1 MSRVLIVSYLFPP
14 FNGPGTQHPTWFYR
28 YLREY
33 GFETV
38 ALTSSVYFGTPD
50 MSSALSKDPCV
61 VQLPRGRNARRLT
74 YQLYHAELWAQLR
87 FEAWE
92 PGFAWGGMFGVPA
105 AVQLLK
111 RERFAA
117 MISVSPT
124 VSSHW
129 TALRLKRR
137 FPDLK
142 WIADFQDPFVGNPFK
157 KENLVKRLESRLEHD
172 IFSTADCLSAN
183 TDTARDLWQQRYPQ
197 YVNKMGVTWGG
208 FDPEETVN
216 ALPIP
221 PGEPPVMKHVGSL
234 YDGRHPTALLHSLKR
249 QVAQGRLRPGDLVVE
264 FVGALKFGTLAPLVA
279 DLESKGFLR
288 LRPTYV
294 SRPEALGIAASAHYS
309 LLLDIAPQNG
319 ALQVPAK
326 LFDQIRIGRPIL
338 AFTPSGSPTER
349 ILADSGIPYV
359 SLAPDA
365 PGEEVDAGILR
376 LLQMPP
382 TPKNASTRFLDTFS
396 ARRLAGL
403 MAARIRG
410 EQV

>member
-50 MSSALSKDPCV
+50 VSSPASDPCV
-61 VQLPRGRNARRLT
+61 VQLPRGHSARRLT
-74 YQLYHAELWAQLR
+74 YQLYRAELWAQLR

-105 AVQLLK
+105 ATKLLK

-124 VSSHW
+124 ISSHW

-157 KENLVKRLESRLEHD
+157 KENIVKRLENQLEQD
-172 IFSTADCLSAN
+172 IFSTADYLSAN

-197 YVNKMGVTWGG
+197 FTNKMGVTWGG
-208 FDPEETVN
+208 FDPEEPIN
-216 ALPIP
+216 ALPLP
-221 PGEPPVMKHVGSL
+221 PDEPPVMKHVGAL
-234 YDGRHPTALLHSLKR
+234 YDGRHPTALLQSLER
-249 QVAQGRLRPGDLVVE
+249 LVAQGRLRPGDLAVE
-264 FVGALKFGTLAPLVA
+264 FVGSLKFGVLAPLVA
-279 DLESKGFLR
+279 DLERKGFIR

-294 SRPEALGIAASAHYS
+294 PREEALAIAASAHYS
-309 LLLDIAPQNG
+309 LVLDIAPQN
-319 ALQVPAK
+319 AVLQVPAK
-326 LFDQIRIGRPIL
+326 VFDQIRIGRPIL
-338 AFTPSGSPTER
+338 AFTPAGSPTER
-349 ILADSGIPYV
+349 ILEDSGVPYV

-382 TPKNASTRFLDTFS
+382 APKTASSQFLDTFS
-396 ARRLAGL
+396 ARHLAGM

-410 EQV
+410 ERV